1 MPLLEVTG
9 GPTPPS
15 GRTLAAGTRLAVR
28 FDEPYAD
35 GVSVYATLHLAEYD
49 FTNSRWKPEGA
60 ADGVSFYIPGGAT
73 GQPQPTVCWLV
84 ELQTLDDLSTVSNR
98 RGPFRIYETSIGV
111 WAYGTPAPGTL
122 VITNP
127 DVAGVA
133 DHGALTGLVDDDH
146 TQYQTDARAD
156 TWWGTKAASQVES
169 EAGTEVALRAFSPL
183 RVKQAIDALAP
194 AGGGSGAGL
203 TGPIESLAW
212 PTTSVLDWNTS
223 VFKVITISGNTTA
236 TFANLPAAGT
246 HDEMHLRIVQ
256 DVTGGWGITWPV
268 GVDWLQGEPPNMADM
283 EPNEELFVSFQIDD
297 GAVVT
302 GSHNL
307 LPRINYQTGTLYT
320 IAPTDDGKTVRCTNA
335 SPVAVK
341 VDNEATMGAIPNGFQ
356 TAIRW
361 FGVGSVSVS
370 IVAASGVTL
379 LIRAD
384 LTATLHSQ
392 YAAALL
398 EYQGGNTWVLSGE
411 LAAV

>member
-127 DVAGVA
+127 DVAGIV

-256 DVTGGWGITWPV
+256 DATGGWEVTWPV
-268 GVDWLQGEPPNMADM
+268 EVDWLQGEPPNMADI

-320 IAPTDDGKTVRCTNA
+320 IAPTDDGKEVRLSNLNPITLTVET
-335 SPVAVK
+335 
-341 VDNEATMGAIPNGFQ
+341 EATMGFIPNGYAVGF
-356 TAIRW
+356 TWWGA
-361 FGVGSVSVS
+361 GSVTV
-370 IVAASGVTL
+370 VAGTGVT
-379 LIRAD
+379 IERRAD
-384 LTATLHSQ
+384 LTAVLHSQ
-392 YAAALL
+392 YASGLL
-398 EYQGGNTWVLSGE
+398 RYYGNEHWLLSGE